1 MVNWCRAH
9 EGTSEDGPRTGV
21 WPKKLVATHRE
32 IQLNTKLFEWVS
44 RVVGGLMKTPFYLID
59 IGVSRTD
66 S

>member
-1 MVNWCRAH
+1 MGQLVPCARGHIRGRAQN
-9 EGTSEDGPRTGV
+9 RCLA
-21 WPKKLVATHRE
+21 KKLVATHRE